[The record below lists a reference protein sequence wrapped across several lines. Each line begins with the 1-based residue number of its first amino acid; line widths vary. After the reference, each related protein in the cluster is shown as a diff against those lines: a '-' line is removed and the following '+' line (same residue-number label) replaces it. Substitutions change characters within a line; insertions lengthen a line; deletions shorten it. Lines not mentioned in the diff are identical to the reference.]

1 MEQFDNME
9 LFQLRLCL
17 QMTKEKMFMG
27 GDMRRHASITKKV
40 EDEIS
45 VRGI

>member
-1 MEQFDNME
+1 MKLTDME
-9 LFQLRLCL
+9 LLQLQLCMK
-17 QMTKEKMFMG
+17 MTKDKMFMG
-27 GDMRRHASITKKV
+27 GDMRRHSSITKKV